1 MKCTDTRL
9 AKRLAAAQ
17 ELFRDHHGNVE
28 PDAFFADRV
37 VARLP
42 SQSEAALGWAVAR
55 MLPATLALLL
65 VLVWLSWQT
74 APVGDAAVEVS
85 PTEDV
90 LAWVLDRAGEDR

>member
-17 ELFRDHHGNVE
+17 ELFRRHHGNVE
-28 PDAFFADRV
+28 PDALFADRV
-37 VARLP
+37 IARLP
-42 SQSEAALGWAVAR
+42 SRSDAALGWAVAR

-74 APVGDAAVEVS
+74 IPVADPALEVS

>member
-1 MKCTDTRL
+1 MKGTDTRL
-9 AKRLAAAQ
+9 AKRRAAAR

-28 PDAFFADRV
+28 PDALFADRV

-55 MLPATLALLL
+55 ILPATLALLL
-65 VLVWLSWQT
+65 VLAWLSWQT
-74 APVGDAAVEVS
+74 TPVADPALEVS
-85 PTEDV
+85 PSEDV